1 MRLRLKLVS
10 IHFIVLLMLSVSF
23 VVYVPKEAYGSTT
36 TLEGLGDISRYNA
49 VVFGNHKAIGGDIEG
64 AIAVQGDMDASG
76 YTIVGAAAGT
86 SNIVGEKWVDE
97 GYPSLLLSG
106 KLKKSREESF
116 IIQNGIVVM
125 TKESD
130 PDRIIQ
136 SSYDRIVYKEKLEID
151 AKFNEFR
158 NIVNQVSKNAGQYKT
173 NTPIPNMSHGI
184 GKDINNP
191 NIYVS
196 SELTGKISVDIRDVF
211 LPNAKDKDFI
221 VMYSDAIEVT
231 FKNGSILYDTN
242 NIGKATDIVPTSQP
256 YSPNSPFTEL
266 YGKMIWVFPNAK
278 KITTEGYGVVGS
290 VFAPNAVLETKGG
303 SINGQAFV
311 GAVQQTGGFE
321 FHNFK
326 FNWKHWNKPSTGKVK
341 IKKVDSNN
349 DNKKLVGAKFKIE
362 DLNGKIVGE
371 LVTNEEGE
379 AISKDL
385 PIGNY
390 TLVEKEAPK
399 GYELSKDKIAV
410 KVEKDA
416 EVEIKIGNKKLPDPM
431 GKMKLVKVD
440 ISDKNKKLAG
450 AKFHIED
457 AKGKVVGELITD
469 EKGEAISKDLPI
481 GNYTLVEKE
490 APKGYELS
498 KDKIAVKVE
507 KDAEV
512 EIKIGNKKL
521 PDPMGKMKLV
531 KVDIS
536 DKNKKLAG
544 AKFKIEDLN
553 GKIVGELVT
562 NEEGEAISKD
572 LPIGNY
578 TLVEK
583 EAPKGYELS
592 KDKIAV
598 KVEKDAE
605 VEIKIGNKKLPD
617 PMGKMK
623 LVKVDI
629 SDKNKKL
636 AGAKFHIEDAKGK
649 VVGELITDE
658 KGEMI
663 SKDLPIGNYTLV
675 EIEAP
680 KGYELLKDKIAVKIE
695 KDTVVEI
702 KIENKKLPD
711 PTGQFE
717 IEKVDDK
724 DSELKL
730 KGAVFQ
736 VLDKEGKELSRLITD
751 EKGKV
756 ISNQL
761 AIGKYTIKEIKAP
774 NGYMLLRDP
783 IEIEITEAV
792 KKQKITVKNAKNNWV
807 IPNTGGSGTTI
818 FYVMGIMLMF
828 GVLYFC
834 KKNRIL

>member
-1 MRLRLKLVS
+1 
-10 IHFIVLLMLSVSF
+10 MLSVSF
-23 VVYVPKEAYGSTT
+23 VIYVPKEVYGSTT
-36 TLEGLGDISRYNA
+36 NLEGLGDISRYNA

-106 KLKKSREESF
+106 KFKKSREESF

-196 SELTGKISVDIRDVF
+196 SELTGEINLDIRDVF

-221 VMYSDAIEVT
+221 VMYSDVTEVT

-242 NIGKATDIVPTSQP
+242 NIGRATDIVPTSQP

-266 YGKMIWVFPNAK
+266 YGKVIWVFPNAK

-326 FNWKHWNKPSTGKVK
+326 FNWQHWNKPSTGKVK

-349 DNKKLVGAKFKIE
+349 DNKKLVGAKFHIE
-362 DLNGKIVGE
+362 DSKGKVVGE
-371 LVTNEEGE
+371 LITDEKGE
-379 AISKDL
+379 MISKDL

-390 TLVEKEAPK
+390 TLVEVEAPK
-399 GYELSKDKIAV
+399 GYELLKEKITV
-410 KVEKDA
+410 KIEKDA
-416 EVEIKIGNKKLPDPM
+416 VVEIKIGNKKLPDPM

-457 AKGKVVGELITD
+457 
-469 EKGEAISKDLPI
+469 
-481 GNYTLVEKE
+481 
-490 APKGYELS
+490 PK
-498 KDKIAVKVE
+498 
-507 KDAEV
+507 
-512 EIKIGNKKL
+512 
-521 PDPMGKMKLV
+521 
-531 KVDIS
+531 
-536 DKNKKLAG
+536 
-544 AKFKIEDLN
+544 

-562 NEEGEAISKD
+562 NEEGEVISKD

-578 TLVEK
+578 IV
-583 EAPKGYELS
+583 
-592 KDKIAV
+592 
-598 KVEKDAE
+598 
-605 VEIKIGNKKLPD
+605 
-617 PMGKMK
+617 
-623 LVKVDI
+623 
-629 SDKNKKL
+629 
-636 AGAKFHIEDAKGK
+636 
-649 VVGELITDE
+649 
-658 KGEMI
+658 
-663 SKDLPIGNYTLV
+663 V

-702 KIENKKLPD
+702 KIGNKKLPD

-736 VLDKEGKELSRLITD
+736 VLDKEGKEVSRLITD

-761 AIGKYTIKEIKAP
+761 AIGKYTIKEMKAP
-774 NGYMLLRDP
+774 NGYTLLRDP

-792 KKQKITVKNAKNNWV
+792 KTQKITVKNTKNNWV

-818 FYVMGIMLMF
+818 FYVIGIMLMF
-828 GVLYFC
+828 AVLYFC

>member
-23 VVYVPKEAYGSTT
+23 VIYVPKEVYGSTT
-36 TLEGLGDISRYNA
+36 NLEGLGDISRYNA

-106 KLKKSREESF
+106 KFKKSREESF

-196 SELTGKISVDIRDVF
+196 SELTGKINLDIRDVF
-211 LPNAKDKDFI
+211 LPNAKDIDFI
-221 VMYSDAIEVT
+221 VMYSDATEVT

-242 NIGKATDIVPTSQP
+242 NIGRATDIVPTSQP

-266 YGKMIWVFPNAK
+266 YGKVIWVFPNAK

-326 FNWKHWNKPSTGKVK
+326 FNWQHWNKPSTGKIK

-349 DNKKLVGAKFKIE
+349 VNKKLIGAKFHIE
-362 DLNGKIVGE
+362 DSNKKVVGE

-385 PIGNY
+385 PKGNY
-390 TLVEKEAPK
+390 TLVEVEAPK
-399 GYELSKDKIAV
+399 GYELLKEKITV
-410 KVEKDA
+410 KIQKDA
-416 EVEIKIGNKKLPDPM
+416 VVEIKIGNKKLPDPM

-457 AKGKVVGELITD
+457 
-469 EKGEAISKDLPI
+469 S
-481 GNYTLVEKE
+481 
-490 APKGYELS
+490 
-498 KDKIAVKVE
+498 
-507 KDAEV
+507 
-512 EIKIGNKKL
+512 NKK
-521 PDPMGKMKLV
+521 V
-531 KVDIS
+531 
-536 DKNKKLAG
+536 
-544 AKFKIEDLN
+544 
-553 GKIVGELVT
+553 VGELVT

-578 TLVEK
+578 TIVEV
-583 EAPKGYELS
+583 EAPKGYELL
-592 KDKIAV
+592 KEKITV
-598 KVEKDAE
+598 KVEKDAV

-636 AGAKFHIEDAKGK
+636 AGAKFHIEDSKGK
-649 VVGELITDE
+649 IVGELVTNE
-658 KGEMI
+658 EGEVI

-675 EIEAP
+675 EVEAP
-680 KGYELLKDKIAVKIE
+680 KGYELLKEKITVKVE
-695 KDTVVEI
+695 KDAVIEI
-702 KIENKKLPD
+702 KIGNKKLPD

-724 DSELKL
+724 DINLKL
-730 KGAVFQ
+730 QGAIFQ
-736 VLDKEGKELSRLITD
+736 VLDKEGKEVARLTTD

-756 ISNQL
+756 ISSQL
-761 AIGKYTIKEIKAP
+761 VLGKYTIKEIKAP

-792 KKQKITVKNAKNNWV
+792 KTQKITVKNAKNNWV

-818 FYVMGIMLMF
+818 FYVIGIMLMF

-834 KKNRIL
+834 KKNRIS

>member
-36 TLEGLGDISRYNA
+36 NLESLGDISRYNA

-106 KLKKSREESF
+106 KFKKSREESF

-196 SELTGKISVDIRDVF
+196 SELTGEINLDIRDVF

-231 FKNGSILYDTN
+231 FKNGAILYDKN
-242 NIGKATDIVPTSQP
+242 NIGRATDIIPTSQP

-266 YGKMIWVFPNAK
+266 YSKMIWVFPNAK

-349 DNKKLVGAKFKIE
+349 DNKKLEGAKFKIE
-362 DLNGKIVGE
+362 DSKGKIVGE
-371 LVTNEEGE
+371 LVTNKEGE

-385 PIGNY
+385 PKGNY
-390 TLVEKEAPK
+390 TLVEIEAPK
-399 GYELSKDKIAV
+399 DYELLKDNITVKI
-410 KVEKDA
+410 EKDA
-416 EVEIKIGNKKLPDPM
+416 VVEIKIGNKKLPDPM

-457 AKGKVVGELITD
+457 
-469 EKGEAISKDLPI
+469 SK
-481 GNYTLVEKE
+481 
-490 APKGYELS
+490 
-498 KDKIAVKVE
+498 
-507 KDAEV
+507 
-512 EIKIGNKKL
+512 
-521 PDPMGKMKLV
+521 
-531 KVDIS
+531 
-536 DKNKKLAG
+536 
-544 AKFKIEDLN
+544 

-562 NEEGEAISKD
+562 NKEGEAISKD
-572 LPIGNY
+572 LPKGNY
-578 TLVEK
+578 TLVEI
-583 EAPKGYELS
+583 EAPKDYELL
-592 KDKIAV
+592 KDNITVKI
-598 KVEKDAE
+598 EKDAV

-636 AGAKFHIEDAKGK
+636 AGAKFHIEDSKGK
-649 VVGELITDE
+649 IVGELVTNE
-658 KGEMI
+658 EGEVI
-663 SKDLPIGNYTLV
+663 SKNLPIGNYTVV

-680 KGYELLKDKIAVKIE
+680 KGYELLKDKIAVKVE

-702 KIENKKLPD
+702 KIGNKKLPD

-717 IEKVDDK
+717 IEKVDDM

-736 VLDKEGKELSRLITD
+736 VLDKEGKEVSRLITD

-774 NGYMLLRDP
+774 NGYMLLRDS

-792 KKQKITVKNAKNNWV
+792 KTQKITVKNAKNNWV
-807 IPNTGGSGTTI
+807 IPNTGGRGTTI
-818 FYVMGIMLMF
+818 FYVIGIMLMF

>member
-450 AKFHIED
+450 AKF
-457 AKGKVVGELITD
+457 
-469 EKGEAISKDLPI
+469 
-481 GNYTLVEKE
+481 
-490 APKGYELS
+490 
-498 KDKIAVKVE
+498 
-507 KDAEV
+507 
-512 EIKIGNKKL
+512 
-521 PDPMGKMKLV
+521 
-531 KVDIS
+531 
-536 DKNKKLAG
+536 
-544 AKFKIEDLN
+544 KIEDLN

-562 NEEGEAISKD
+562 NEEGEVISKD

-578 TLVEK
+578 ILVEV
-583 EAPKGYELS
+583 EAPKGYELV
-592 KDKIAV
+592 KDKITV
-598 KVEKDAE
+598 KIEKDAV

-792 KKQKITVKNAKNNWV
+792 KTQKITVKNAKNNWV

-818 FYVMGIMLMF
+818 FYVIGIMLMF

>member
-23 VVYVPKEAYGSTT
+23 VVYVPQEAYGSTT
-36 TLEGLGDISRYNA
+36 NLEGLGDISRYNA

-106 KLKKSREESF
+106 KFKKSREESF

-196 SELTGKISVDIRDVF
+196 SELTGKINLDIRDVF

-231 FKNGSILYDTN
+231 FKNGAILYDKN
-242 NIGKATDIVPTSQP
+242 NIGRATDIIPTSQP

-266 YGKMIWVFPNAK
+266 YSKMIWVFPNAK

-349 DNKKLVGAKFKIE
+349 DNKKLEGAKFKIE
-362 DLNGKIVGE
+362 DSKGKIVGE

-399 GYELSKDKIAV
+399 GYELLKDNITVKI
-410 KVEKDA
+410 EKDA
-416 EVEIKIGNKKLPDPM
+416 VVEIKIGNKKLPDPM

-440 ISDKNKKLAG
+440 ISDKNKKLAR

-457 AKGKVVGELITD
+457 
-469 EKGEAISKDLPI
+469 S
-481 GNYTLVEKE
+481 
-490 APKGYELS
+490 
-498 KDKIAVKVE
+498 
-507 KDAEV
+507 
-512 EIKIGNKKL
+512 NKK
-521 PDPMGKMKLV
+521 V
-531 KVDIS
+531 
-536 DKNKKLAG
+536 
-544 AKFKIEDLN
+544 
-553 GKIVGELVT
+553 VGELVT
-562 NEEGEAISKD
+562 NEEGEVISKN

-578 TLVEK
+578 TV
-583 EAPKGYELS
+583 
-592 KDKIAV
+592 
-598 KVEKDAE
+598 
-605 VEIKIGNKKLPD
+605 
-617 PMGKMK
+617 
-623 LVKVDI
+623 
-629 SDKNKKL
+629 
-636 AGAKFHIEDAKGK
+636 
-649 VVGELITDE
+649 
-658 KGEMI
+658 
-663 SKDLPIGNYTLV
+663 V

-702 KIENKKLPD
+702 KIGNKKLPD
-711 PTGQFE
+711 PTRQFE
-717 IEKVDDK
+717 IEKVDDM

-736 VLDKEGKELSRLITD
+736 VLDKEGKEVSRLITD

-774 NGYMLLRDP
+774 NGYMLLRDS

-792 KKQKITVKNAKNNWV
+792 KTQKITVKNAKNNWV
-807 IPNTGGSGTTI
+807 IPNTGGRGTTI
-818 FYVMGIMLMF
+818 FYVIGIMLMF

>member
-1 MRLRLKLVS
+1 MRLRLKLVI

-36 TLEGLGDISRYNA
+36 NLEGLGDISRYNA
-49 VVFGNHKAIGGDIEG
+49 VVFGNHKAVGGDIEG

-106 KLKKSREESF
+106 KFKKSREESF

-196 SELTGKISVDIRDVF
+196 SELTGKINLDIRDVF
-211 LPNAKDKDFI
+211 LPSAKDKDFI

-231 FKNGSILYDTN
+231 FKNGAILYDKN
-242 NIGKATDIVPTSQP
+242 NIGRATDIIPTSQP

-266 YGKMIWVFPNAK
+266 YSKMIWVFPNAK

-321 FHNFK
+321 FHNSK

-379 AISKDL
+379 VISKDL

-390 TLVEKEAPK
+390 TLVEVEAPK
-399 GYELSKDKIAV
+399 GYELLKDKITV
-410 KVEKDA
+410 K
-416 EVEIKIGNKKLPDPM
+416 I
-431 GKMKLVKVD
+431 
-440 ISDKNKKLAG
+440 
-450 AKFHIED
+450 
-457 AKGKVVGELITD
+457 
-469 EKGEAISKDLPI
+469 
-481 GNYTLVEKE
+481 
-490 APKGYELS
+490 
-498 KDKIAVKVE
+498 
-507 KDAEV
+507 
-512 EIKIGNKKL
+512 
-521 PDPMGKMKLV
+521 
-531 KVDIS
+531 
-536 DKNKKLAG
+536 
-544 AKFKIEDLN
+544 
-553 GKIVGELVT
+553 
-562 NEEGEAISKD
+562 
-572 LPIGNY
+572 
-578 TLVEK
+578 
-583 EAPKGYELS
+583 
-592 KDKIAV
+592 
-598 KVEKDAE
+598 EKDAE

-736 VLDKEGKELSRLITD
+736 VLDKEGKEVSRLITD

-792 KKQKITVKNAKNNWV
+792 KTQKITVKNAKNNWG

-818 FYVMGIMLMF
+818 FYVIGIMLMF

>member
-1 MRLRLKLVS
+1 MRLRFKLVS

-416 EVEIKIGNKKLPDPM
+416 EVEIKI
-431 GKMKLVKVD
+431 
-440 ISDKNKKLAG
+440 
-450 AKFHIED
+450 E
-457 AKGKVVGELITD
+457 
-469 EKGEAISKDLPI
+469 
-481 GNYTLVEKE
+481 
-490 APKGYELS
+490 
-498 KDKIAVKVE
+498 
-507 KDAEV
+507 
-512 EIKIGNKKL
+512 NKKL

-562 NEEGEAISKD
+562 NEEGEVISKD

-578 TLVEK
+578 TLVEV
-583 EAPKGYELS
+583 EAPKGYELL
-592 KDKIAV
+592 KDKITV
-598 KVEKDAE
+598 KIEKDAE

-756 ISNQL
+756 ISTQL

-792 KKQKITVKNAKNNWV
+792 KTQKITVKNAKNNWV

-818 FYVMGIMLMF
+818 FYVIGIMLMF

>member
-1 MRLRLKLVS
+1 
-10 IHFIVLLMLSVSF
+10 MLSVSF

-221 VMYSDAIEVT
+221 VMYSNATEVT

-242 NIGKATDIVPTSQP
+242 NIGRATDIVPTSQP

-379 AISKDL
+379 VISKDL

-390 TLVEKEAPK
+390 ILVEVEAPK
-399 GYELSKDKIAV
+399 GYELVKDKITV
-410 KVEKDA
+410 KIEKDA
-416 EVEIKIGNKKLPDPM
+416 V
-431 GKMKLVKVD
+431 
-440 ISDKNKKLAG
+440 
-450 AKFHIED
+450 
-457 AKGKVVGELITD
+457 
-469 EKGEAISKDLPI
+469 
-481 GNYTLVEKE
+481 
-490 APKGYELS
+490 
-498 KDKIAVKVE
+498 
-507 KDAEV
+507 
-512 EIKIGNKKL
+512 
-521 PDPMGKMKLV
+521 
-531 KVDIS
+531 
-536 DKNKKLAG
+536 
-544 AKFKIEDLN
+544 
-553 GKIVGELVT
+553 
-562 NEEGEAISKD
+562 
-572 LPIGNY
+572 
-578 TLVEK
+578 
-583 EAPKGYELS
+583 
-592 KDKIAV
+592 
-598 KVEKDAE
+598 

-680 KGYELLKDKIAVKIE
+680 KGYELVKDKITVKIE

-792 KKQKITVKNAKNNWV
+792 KTQKITVKNAKNNWV

-818 FYVMGIMLMF
+818 FYVIGIMLMF

>member
-1 MRLRLKLVS
+1 
-10 IHFIVLLMLSVSF
+10 MLSVSF

-196 SELTGKISVDIRDVF
+196 SELTGKINLDIRDVF

-379 AISKDL
+379 VISKDL

-390 TLVEKEAPK
+390 TLVEVEAPK
-399 GYELSKDKIAV
+399 GYELLKDKITV
-410 KVEKDA
+410 K
-416 EVEIKIGNKKLPDPM
+416 I
-431 GKMKLVKVD
+431 
-440 ISDKNKKLAG
+440 
-450 AKFHIED
+450 
-457 AKGKVVGELITD
+457 
-469 EKGEAISKDLPI
+469 
-481 GNYTLVEKE
+481 
-490 APKGYELS
+490 
-498 KDKIAVKVE
+498 
-507 KDAEV
+507 
-512 EIKIGNKKL
+512 
-521 PDPMGKMKLV
+521 
-531 KVDIS
+531 
-536 DKNKKLAG
+536 
-544 AKFKIEDLN
+544 
-553 GKIVGELVT
+553 
-562 NEEGEAISKD
+562 
-572 LPIGNY
+572 
-578 TLVEK
+578 
-583 EAPKGYELS
+583 
-592 KDKIAV
+592 
-598 KVEKDAE
+598 EKDAE

-680 KGYELLKDKIAVKIE
+680 KGYKLLKDKIAVKIE

-792 KKQKITVKNAKNNWV
+792 KTQKITVKNAKNNWV

-818 FYVMGIMLMF
+818 FYVIGIMLMF

>member
-1 MRLRLKLVS
+1 MGTKELRLRLKLVS

-23 VVYVPKEAYGSTT
+23 VIYVPKEVYGSTT
-36 TLEGLGDISRYNA
+36 NLEGLGDISRYNA

-106 KLKKSREESF
+106 KFKKSREESF

-158 NIVNQVSKNAGQYKT
+158 NIVNQVSKNTGQYKT

-196 SELTGKISVDIRDVF
+196 SELTGKINLDIRDVF

-221 VMYSDAIEVT
+221 VMHSDATEVT

-242 NIGKATDIVPTSQP
+242 NIGRATDIIPTSQP

-266 YGKMIWVFPNAK
+266 YGKVIWVFPNAK

-326 FNWKHWNKPSTGKVK
+326 FNWQHWNKPSTGKVK

-349 DNKKLVGAKFKIE
+349 DNKKLEGAKFHIE
-362 DLNGKIVGE
+362 DSKGKIVGE
-371 LVTNEEGE
+371 LVTNKEGE

-385 PIGNY
+385 PKGNY
-390 TLVEKEAPK
+390 TLVE
-399 GYELSKDKIAV
+399 V
-410 KVEKDA
+410 
-416 EVEIKIGNKKLPDPM
+416 
-431 GKMKLVKVD
+431 
-440 ISDKNKKLAG
+440 
-450 AKFHIED
+450 
-457 AKGKVVGELITD
+457 
-469 EKGEAISKDLPI
+469 
-481 GNYTLVEKE
+481 
-490 APKGYELS
+490 
-498 KDKIAVKVE
+498 
-507 KDAEV
+507 
-512 EIKIGNKKL
+512 
-521 PDPMGKMKLV
+521 
-531 KVDIS
+531 
-536 DKNKKLAG
+536 
-544 AKFKIEDLN
+544 
-553 GKIVGELVT
+553 
-562 NEEGEAISKD
+562 
-572 LPIGNY
+572 
-578 TLVEK
+578 
-583 EAPKGYELS
+583 
-592 KDKIAV
+592 
-598 KVEKDAE
+598 
-605 VEIKIGNKKLPD
+605 
-617 PMGKMK
+617 
-623 LVKVDI
+623 
-629 SDKNKKL
+629 
-636 AGAKFHIEDAKGK
+636 
-649 VVGELITDE
+649 
-658 KGEMI
+658 
-663 SKDLPIGNYTLV
+663 
-675 EIEAP
+675 EAP
-680 KGYELLKDKIAVKIE
+680 KGYELLKEKITVKVE
-695 KDTVVEI
+695 KDAVVEI
-702 KIENKKLPD
+702 KIGNKKLPD

-724 DSELKL
+724 DINLKL
-730 KGAVFQ
+730 QGAIFQ
-736 VLDKEGKELSRLITD
+736 VLDKEGKEVARLTTD

-756 ISNQL
+756 ISSQL
-761 AIGKYTIKEIKAP
+761 VLGKYTIKEIKAP

-792 KKQKITVKNAKNNWV
+792 KTQKITVKNAKNNWV

-818 FYVMGIMLMF
+818 FYVIGIMLMF
-828 GVLYFC
+828 AVLYFC

>member
-1 MRLRLKLVS
+1 
-10 IHFIVLLMLSVSF
+10 MLSVSF
-23 VVYVPKEAYGSTT
+23 VIYVPKEVYGSTT
-36 TLEGLGDISRYNA
+36 NLEGLGDISRYNA

-106 KLKKSREESF
+106 KFKKSREESF

-196 SELTGKISVDIRDVF
+196 SELTGKINLDIRDVF
-211 LPNAKDKDFI
+211 LPSAKDKDFI
-221 VMYSDAIEVT
+221 VMYSDATEVT
-231 FKNGSILYDTN
+231 FKNGAILYDKN
-242 NIGKATDIVPTSQP
+242 NIGRATDIIPTSQP

-266 YGKMIWVFPNAK
+266 YGKVIWVFPNAK

-326 FNWKHWNKPSTGKVK
+326 FNWQHWNKPSTGKVK

-349 DNKKLVGAKFKIE
+349 DNKKLVGAKFHIE
-362 DLNGKIVGE
+362 DSKGKIVGE

-379 AISKDL
+379 VVSKDL

-390 TLVEKEAPK
+390 TLVEVEAPK
-399 GYELSKDKIAV
+399 GYELLKEKITV

-416 EVEIKIGNKKLPDPM
+416 VVEIKIGNKKLPDPM

-457 AKGKVVGELITD
+457 
-469 EKGEAISKDLPI
+469 SK
-481 GNYTLVEKE
+481 
-490 APKGYELS
+490 
-498 KDKIAVKVE
+498 
-507 KDAEV
+507 
-512 EIKIGNKKL
+512 
-521 PDPMGKMKLV
+521 
-531 KVDIS
+531 
-536 DKNKKLAG
+536 
-544 AKFKIEDLN
+544 

-562 NEEGEAISKD
+562 NEEGEVVSKD

-578 TLVEK
+578 TLVE
-583 EAPKGYELS
+583 
-592 KDKIAV
+592 V
-598 KVEKDAE
+598 
-605 VEIKIGNKKLPD
+605 
-617 PMGKMK
+617 
-623 LVKVDI
+623 
-629 SDKNKKL
+629 
-636 AGAKFHIEDAKGK
+636 
-649 VVGELITDE
+649 
-658 KGEMI
+658 
-663 SKDLPIGNYTLV
+663 
-675 EIEAP
+675 EAP
-680 KGYELLKDKIAVKIE
+680 KGYELLKEKITVKVE
-695 KDTVVEI
+695 KDAVVEI
-702 KIENKKLPD
+702 KIGNKKLPD

-724 DSELKL
+724 DINLKL
-730 KGAVFQ
+730 QGAIFQ
-736 VLDKEGKELSRLITD
+736 VLDKEGKEVARLTTD

-756 ISNQL
+756 ISSQL
-761 AIGKYTIKEIKAP
+761 VLGKYTIKEIKAP

-792 KKQKITVKNAKNNWV
+792 KTKKITVKNAKNNWV

-818 FYVMGIMLMF
+818 FYVIGIMLMF

>member
-36 TLEGLGDISRYNA
+36 NLESLGDISRYNA

-106 KLKKSREESF
+106 KFKKSREESF

-221 VMYSDAIEVT
+221 VMYSDATEVT

-242 NIGKATDIVPTSQP
+242 NIGRATDIVPTSQP
-256 YSPNSPFTEL
+256 YSPNSSFTEL
-266 YGKMIWVFPNAK
+266 YGKVIWVFPNAK

-326 FNWKHWNKPSTGKVK
+326 FNWQHWNKPSTGKVK

-349 DNKKLVGAKFKIE
+349 DNKKLVGAKFHIE
-362 DLNGKIVGE
+362 DSKGKIVGE
-371 LVTNEEGE
+371 LVTNKEGE

-385 PIGNY
+385 PKGNY
-390 TLVEKEAPK
+390 TLVEIEAPK
-399 GYELSKDKIAV
+399 DYELLKDKIAV

-416 EVEIKIGNKKLPDPM
+416 VVEIKIGNKKLPDPM

-457 AKGKVVGELITD
+457 SKGKVVGELVTN
-469 EKGEAISKDLPI
+469 EEGEVISKDLPI
-481 GNYTLVEKE
+481 GNYTLVE
-490 APKGYELS
+490 
-498 KDKIAVKVE
+498 V
-507 KDAEV
+507 
-512 EIKIGNKKL
+512 
-521 PDPMGKMKLV
+521 
-531 KVDIS
+531 
-536 DKNKKLAG
+536 
-544 AKFKIEDLN
+544 
-553 GKIVGELVT
+553 
-562 NEEGEAISKD
+562 
-572 LPIGNY
+572 
-578 TLVEK
+578 
-583 EAPKGYELS
+583 
-592 KDKIAV
+592 
-598 KVEKDAE
+598 
-605 VEIKIGNKKLPD
+605 
-617 PMGKMK
+617 
-623 LVKVDI
+623 
-629 SDKNKKL
+629 
-636 AGAKFHIEDAKGK
+636 
-649 VVGELITDE
+649 
-658 KGEMI
+658 
-663 SKDLPIGNYTLV
+663 
-675 EIEAP
+675 EAP
-680 KGYELLKDKIAVKIE
+680 KGYELLKEKITVKIE
-695 KDTVVEI
+695 KDAVVEI
-702 KIENKKLPD
+702 KIGNKKLPD

-717 IEKVDDK
+717 IEKVDDM

-736 VLDKEGKELSRLITD
+736 VLDKEGKEVSRLITD

-792 KKQKITVKNAKNNWV
+792 KTQKITVKNAKNNWV

-818 FYVMGIMLMF
+818 FYVIGIMLMF
-828 GVLYFC
+828 AVLYFY

>member
-196 SELTGKISVDIRDVF
+196 SELTGKINLDIRDVF

-231 FKNGSILYDTN
+231 FKNGAILYDTN
-242 NIGKATDIVPTSQP
+242 NVGKATDIVPTSQP

-326 FNWKHWNKPSTGKVK
+326 FNWQHWNKPSTGKVK

-349 DNKKLVGAKFKIE
+349 DNKKLVGAKFHIE
-362 DLNGKIVGE
+362 DSKGKIVGE

-379 AISKDL
+379 VISKDL

-390 TLVEKEAPK
+390 TLVEVEAPK
-399 GYELSKDKIAV
+399 GYELLKDKITV
-410 KVEKDA
+410 KIEKDA
-416 EVEIKIGNKKLPDPM
+416 V
-431 GKMKLVKVD
+431 
-440 ISDKNKKLAG
+440 
-450 AKFHIED
+450 
-457 AKGKVVGELITD
+457 
-469 EKGEAISKDLPI
+469 
-481 GNYTLVEKE
+481 
-490 APKGYELS
+490 
-498 KDKIAVKVE
+498 
-507 KDAEV
+507 V

-562 NEEGEAISKD
+562 NEEGEVISKD

-578 TLVEK
+578 TLVEV
-583 EAPKGYELS
+583 EAPKGYELL
-592 KDKIAV
+592 KDKITV
-598 KVEKDAE
+598 KIEKDA
-605 VEIKIGNKKLPD
+605 VAEIKIGNKKLPD

-623 LVKVDI
+623 LVKVDMG
-629 SDKNKKL
+629 DKNKKL
-636 AGAKFHIEDAKGK
+636 AGAKFHIEDSNKK
-649 VVGELITDE
+649 VVGELVTDE
-658 KGEMI
+658 KGEVI

-702 KIENKKLPD
+702 KIGNKKLPD

-736 VLDKEGKELSRLITD
+736 VLDKEGKEVSRLITN

-792 KKQKITVKNAKNNWV
+792 KTQKITVKNAKNNWV

-818 FYVMGIMLMF
+818 FYVIGIMLMF
-828 GVLYFC
+828 AVLYFC

>member
-23 VVYVPKEAYGSTT
+23 VVYVPQEAYGSTT
-36 TLEGLGDISRYNA
+36 NLEGLGDISRYNA

-106 KLKKSREESF
+106 KFKKSREESF

-136 SSYDRIVYKEKLEID
+136 SSYDHIVYKEKLEID

-173 NTPIPNMSHGI
+173 NTPIPNMSYGI
-184 GKDINNP
+184 GKDINNS

-196 SELTGKISVDIRDVF
+196 SELTGKNNLDIRDVF
-211 LPNAKDKDFI
+211 LPSAKDKDFI
-221 VMYSDAIEVT
+221 VMYSDATEVT

-242 NIGKATDIVPTSQP
+242 NIGRATDIVPTSQP

-266 YGKMIWVFPNAK
+266 YGKVIWVFPNAK

-326 FNWKHWNKPSTGKVK
+326 FNWQHWNKPSTGKVK

-349 DNKKLVGAKFKIE
+349 DNKKLVGAKFHIE
-362 DLNGKIVGE
+362 DSNKKVVGE

-390 TLVEKEAPK
+390 ILVEIEAPK
-399 GYELSKDKIAV
+399 DYELLKEKITV
-410 KVEKDA
+410 KIEKDA
-416 EVEIKIGNKKLPDPM
+416 VVEIKIGNKKLPDPM

-457 AKGKVVGELITD
+457 SKGKIVGELVTN
-469 EKGEAISKDLPI
+469 EEGEVISKDLPI
-481 GNYTLVEKE
+481 GNYTLVEVE
-490 APKGYELS
+490 APKGYELL
-498 KDKIAVKVE
+498 KEKITVKVE
-507 KDAEV
+507 KDAV
-512 EIKIGNKKL
+512 
-521 PDPMGKMKLV
+521 
-531 KVDIS
+531 
-536 DKNKKLAG
+536 
-544 AKFKIEDLN
+544 
-553 GKIVGELVT
+553 
-562 NEEGEAISKD
+562 
-572 LPIGNY
+572 
-578 TLVEK
+578 
-583 EAPKGYELS
+583 
-592 KDKIAV
+592 
-598 KVEKDAE
+598 

-636 AGAKFHIEDAKGK
+636 AGAKFHIEDSKGK
-649 VVGELITDE
+649 IVGELVTNE
-658 KGEMI
+658 EGEVV

-675 EIEAP
+675 EVEAP
-680 KGYELLKDKIAVKIE
+680 KGYELLKEKITVKVE
-695 KDTVVEI
+695 KDAVVEI
-702 KIENKKLPD
+702 KIGNKKLPD

-724 DSELKL
+724 DINLKL
-730 KGAVFQ
+730 QGAIFQ
-736 VLDKEGKELSRLITD
+736 VLDKEGKEVARLTTD

-756 ISNQL
+756 ISSQL
-761 AIGKYTIKEIKAP
+761 VLGKYTIKEIKAP

-792 KKQKITVKNAKNNWV
+792 KTQKITVKNAKNNWV

-818 FYVMGIMLMF
+818 FYVIGIMLMF

>member
-1 MRLRLKLVS
+1 
-10 IHFIVLLMLSVSF
+10 MLSVSF
-23 VVYVPKEAYGSTT
+23 VIYVPKEVYGSTT
-36 TLEGLGDISRYNA
+36 NLEGLGDISRYNA

-64 AIAVQGDMDASG
+64 ATAVQGDMDASG

-106 KLKKSREESF
+106 KFKKSREESF

-196 SELTGKISVDIRDVF
+196 SELTGKINLDIRDVF

-221 VMYSDAIEVT
+221 VMYSDATEVT

-242 NIGKATDIVPTSQP
+242 NIGRATDIVPTSQP
-256 YSPNSPFTEL
+256 YSPNSPFTQL
-266 YGKMIWVFPNAK
+266 YGKVIWVFPNAK
-278 KITTEGYGVVGS
+278 KIITEGYGVVGS

-326 FNWKHWNKPSTGKVK
+326 FNWQHWNKPSTGKVK

-349 DNKKLVGAKFKIE
+349 DNKKLVGAKFHIE
-362 DLNGKIVGE
+362 DPKGKIVGE
-371 LVTNEEGE
+371 LLTNEEGE
-379 AISKDL
+379 VISKDL

-390 TLVEKEAPK
+390 TLVE
-399 GYELSKDKIAV
+399 V
-410 KVEKDA
+410 
-416 EVEIKIGNKKLPDPM
+416 
-431 GKMKLVKVD
+431 
-440 ISDKNKKLAG
+440 
-450 AKFHIED
+450 
-457 AKGKVVGELITD
+457 
-469 EKGEAISKDLPI
+469 
-481 GNYTLVEKE
+481 
-490 APKGYELS
+490 
-498 KDKIAVKVE
+498 
-507 KDAEV
+507 
-512 EIKIGNKKL
+512 
-521 PDPMGKMKLV
+521 
-531 KVDIS
+531 
-536 DKNKKLAG
+536 
-544 AKFKIEDLN
+544 
-553 GKIVGELVT
+553 
-562 NEEGEAISKD
+562 
-572 LPIGNY
+572 
-578 TLVEK
+578 
-583 EAPKGYELS
+583 
-592 KDKIAV
+592 
-598 KVEKDAE
+598 
-605 VEIKIGNKKLPD
+605 
-617 PMGKMK
+617 
-623 LVKVDI
+623 
-629 SDKNKKL
+629 
-636 AGAKFHIEDAKGK
+636 
-649 VVGELITDE
+649 
-658 KGEMI
+658 
-663 SKDLPIGNYTLV
+663 
-675 EIEAP
+675 EAP
-680 KGYELLKDKIAVKIE
+680 KGYELLKEKITVKIE

-736 VLDKEGKELSRLITD
+736 VLDKEGKEVSRLITD

-792 KKQKITVKNAKNNWV
+792 KTQKITVKNAKNNWV

-818 FYVMGIMLMF
+818 FYVIGIMLMF
-828 GVLYFC
+828 AVLYFC

>member
-23 VVYVPKEAYGSTT
+23 VIYVPKEVYGSTT
-36 TLEGLGDISRYNA
+36 NLEGLGDISRYNA

-64 AIAVQGDMDASG
+64 ATAVQGDMDASG

-106 KLKKSREESF
+106 KFKKSREESF

-196 SELTGKISVDIRDVF
+196 SELTGKINLDIRDVF

-221 VMYSDAIEVT
+221 VMYSDATEVT

-242 NIGKATDIVPTSQP
+242 NIGRATDIVPTSQP
-256 YSPNSPFTEL
+256 YSPNSPFTQL
-266 YGKMIWVFPNAK
+266 YGKVIWVFPNAK
-278 KITTEGYGVVGS
+278 KIITEGYGVVGS

-326 FNWKHWNKPSTGKVK
+326 FNWQHWNKPSTGKVK

-349 DNKKLVGAKFKIE
+349 DNKKLVGAKFHIE
-362 DLNGKIVGE
+362 DSKGKIVGE

-385 PIGNY
+385 PKGNY
-390 TLVEKEAPK
+390 TLVEVEAPK
-399 GYELSKDKIAV
+399 DYELLKDKIAV
-410 KVEKDA
+410 KIEKDA
-416 EVEIKIGNKKLPDPM
+416 VVEIKIGNKKLPDPM

-457 AKGKVVGELITD
+457 L
-469 EKGEAISKDLPI
+469 
-481 GNYTLVEKE
+481 KE
-490 APKGYELS
+490 
-498 KDKIAVKVE
+498 
-507 KDAEV
+507 
-512 EIKIGNKKL
+512 
-521 PDPMGKMKLV
+521 
-531 KVDIS
+531 
-536 DKNKKLAG
+536 
-544 AKFKIEDLN
+544 
-553 GKIVGELVT
+553 
-562 NEEGEAISKD
+562 
-572 LPIGNY
+572 
-578 TLVEK
+578 
-583 EAPKGYELS
+583 
-592 KDKIAV
+592 
-598 KVEKDAE
+598 
-605 VEIKIGNKKLPD
+605 
-617 PMGKMK
+617 
-623 LVKVDI
+623 
-629 SDKNKKL
+629 
-636 AGAKFHIEDAKGK
+636 K

-675 EIEAP
+675 EVEAP
-680 KGYELLKDKIAVKIE
+680 KGYELLKEKI
-695 KDTVVEI
+695 TV

-736 VLDKEGKELSRLITD
+736 VLDKEGKEVSRLITD

-792 KKQKITVKNAKNNWV
+792 KTQKITVKNAKNNWV

-818 FYVMGIMLMF
+818 FYVIGIMLMF
-828 GVLYFC
+828 AVLYFC

>member
-1 MRLRLKLVS
+1 MRLQLKLVS
-10 IHFIVLLMLSVSF
+10 IHFMVLLMLCVSF
-23 VVYVPKEAYGSTT
+23 VVYAPKEAYGSTT
-36 TLEGLGDISRYNA
+36 NLEGLGDISRYNA
-49 VVFGNHKAIGGDIEG
+49 VVFGNHKAVGGDIEG

-86 SNIVGEKWVDE
+86 SNIVGEKWDDE
-97 GYPSLLLSG
+97 RYPSLLLSG
-106 KLKKSREESF
+106 KFKKSREESF

-151 AKFNEFR
+151 AKFNEFQ
-158 NIVNQVSKNAGQYKT
+158 NIVSQVSKNAGQYKT
-173 NTPIPNMSHGI
+173 NTPIPNMSYGI

-191 NIYVS
+191 NIYIS
-196 SELTGKISVDIRDVF
+196 SELIGKIDLDIRDVF
-211 LPNAKDKDFI
+211 LPNAKGKDFI

-242 NIGKATDIVPTSQP
+242 NIGRATDIIPTSQP

-266 YGKMIWVFPNAK
+266 YSKMIWVFPNAK

-326 FNWKHWNKPSTGKVK
+326 FNWKHWNKPSIGKVK

-362 DLNGKIVGE
+362 DSKGKIVGE

-390 TLVEKEAPK
+390 TLVEIEAPK
-399 GYELSKDKIAV
+399 GYELLKDKITVKIEKSAV
-410 KVEKDA
+410 
-416 EVEIKIGNKKLPDPM
+416 VEIKIGNKKLPDPM

-440 ISDKNKKLAG
+440 TGDKNKKLAG
-450 AKFHIED
+450 AKFKIED
-457 AKGKVVGELITD
+457 SKGKVVGDLVTNE
-469 EKGEAISKDLPI
+469 EGEAISKELPI
-481 GNYTLVEKE
+481 GNYILVEVE
-490 APKGYELS
+490 APKGYELL
-498 KDKIAVKVE
+498 KDKIAVKIE
-507 KDAEV
+507 KDVIV

-531 KVDIS
+531 KVD
-536 DKNKKLAG
+536 
-544 AKFKIEDLN
+544 
-553 GKIVGELVT
+553 T
-562 NEEGEAISKD
+562 
-572 LPIGNY
+572 
-578 TLVEK
+578 
-583 EAPKGYELS
+583 
-592 KDKIAV
+592 
-598 KVEKDAE
+598 
-605 VEIKIGNKKLPD
+605 
-617 PMGKMK
+617 
-623 LVKVDI
+623 

-636 AGAKFHIEDAKGK
+636 AGAKFHIEDSNKK
-649 VVGELITDE
+649 VVGELVTNE
-658 KGEMI
+658 EGEAI
-663 SKDLPIGNYTLV
+663 SKELPIGNYTLV
-675 EIEAP
+675 EVEAP

-702 KIENKKLPD
+702 KIGNKKLSD

-724 DSELKL
+724 DINLKL

-736 VLDKEGKELSRLITD
+736 VLDKEGKEVTRLTTN

-756 ISNQL
+756 ISDQL
-761 AIGKYTIKEIKAP
+761 VLGKYTIKEIKAP
-774 NGYMLLRDP
+774 NGYMLLRDS

-792 KKQKITVKNAKNNWV
+792 RTQKLTVKNVKNNWV
-807 IPNTGGSGTTI
+807 IPNTGGSGTTS
-818 FYVMGIMLMF
+818 FYVTGFVLML
-828 GVLYFC
+828 GVLCLC
-834 KKNRIL
+834 KKNRI

>member
-36 TLEGLGDISRYNA
+36 NLEGLGDISRYNA

-64 AIAVQGDMDASG
+64 TIAVQGDMDASG

-86 SNIVGEKWVDE
+86 SNIVGEKWGDE

-106 KLKKSREESF
+106 KFKKSREESF

-130 PDRIIQ
+130 PDCIIQ

-196 SELTGKISVDIRDVF
+196 SELTGKINLDIRDVF

-231 FKNGSILYDTN
+231 FKNGAILYDKN
-242 NIGKATDIVPTSQP
+242 NIGRATDIIPTSQP

-266 YGKMIWVFPNAK
+266 YSKMIWVFPNAK

-379 AISKDL
+379 AILKDL

-399 GYELSKDKIAV
+399 GYELLKDNITVKI
-410 KVEKDA
+410 EKDA
-416 EVEIKIGNKKLPDPM
+416 VVEIKIGNKKLPDPM

-457 AKGKVVGELITD
+457 LNKKVVGELVTN
-469 EKGEAISKDLPI
+469 EEGEVISKDLPI
-481 GNYTLVEKE
+481 GNYTV
-490 APKGYELS
+490 
-498 KDKIAVKVE
+498 
-507 KDAEV
+507 
-512 EIKIGNKKL
+512 
-521 PDPMGKMKLV
+521 
-531 KVDIS
+531 
-536 DKNKKLAG
+536 
-544 AKFKIEDLN
+544 
-553 GKIVGELVT
+553 
-562 NEEGEAISKD
+562 
-572 LPIGNY
+572 
-578 TLVEK
+578 
-583 EAPKGYELS
+583 
-592 KDKIAV
+592 
-598 KVEKDAE
+598 
-605 VEIKIGNKKLPD
+605 
-617 PMGKMK
+617 
-623 LVKVDI
+623 
-629 SDKNKKL
+629 
-636 AGAKFHIEDAKGK
+636 
-649 VVGELITDE
+649 
-658 KGEMI
+658 
-663 SKDLPIGNYTLV
+663 V

-702 KIENKKLPD
+702 KIGNKKLPD
-711 PTGQFE
+711 PNGQFE
-717 IEKVDDK
+717 IEKVDDT

-736 VLDKEGKELSRLITD
+736 VLDKEGKEVSRLITD

-792 KKQKITVKNAKNNWV
+792 KTQKITVKNAKNNWV

-818 FYVMGIMLMF
+818 FYVIGIMLMF

>member
-106 KLKKSREESF
+106 KFKKSREESF

-450 AKFHIED
+450 AKF
-457 AKGKVVGELITD
+457 
-469 EKGEAISKDLPI
+469 
-481 GNYTLVEKE
+481 
-490 APKGYELS
+490 
-498 KDKIAVKVE
+498 
-507 KDAEV
+507 
-512 EIKIGNKKL
+512 
-521 PDPMGKMKLV
+521 
-531 KVDIS
+531 
-536 DKNKKLAG
+536 
-544 AKFKIEDLN
+544 KIEDLN

-562 NEEGEAISKD
+562 NEEGEVISKD

-578 TLVEK
+578 ILVEV
-583 EAPKGYELS
+583 EAPKGYELV
-592 KDKIAV
+592 KDKITV
-598 KVEKDAE
+598 KIEKDAV

-792 KKQKITVKNAKNNWV
+792 KTQKITVKNAKNNWV

-818 FYVMGIMLMF
+818 FYVIGIMLMF

>member
-1 MRLRLKLVS
+1 
-10 IHFIVLLMLSVSF
+10 MLSVSF

-36 TLEGLGDISRYNA
+36 NLEGLGDISRYNA

-86 SNIVGEKWVDE
+86 SNIVGEKWGDE

-106 KLKKSREESF
+106 KFKKSREESF

-196 SELTGKISVDIRDVF
+196 SELTGKINLDIRDVF

-221 VMYSDAIEVT
+221 VMYSDATEVT
-231 FKNGSILYDTN
+231 FKNGSILYDKN
-242 NIGKATDIVPTSQP
+242 NIGRATDIVPTSQP

-266 YGKMIWVFPNAK
+266 YGKVIWFFPNAK
-278 KITTEGYGVVGS
+278 KIITEGYGVVGS

-326 FNWKHWNKPSTGKVK
+326 FNWQHWNKPSTGKVK

-349 DNKKLVGAKFKIE
+349 DNKKLEGAKFKIE
-362 DLNGKIVGE
+362 DSKGKIVGE

-399 GYELSKDKIAV
+399 GYELLKDNITVKI
-410 KVEKDA
+410 EKDA
-416 EVEIKIGNKKLPDPM
+416 VVEIKIGNKKLPDPM

-440 ISDKNKKLAG
+440 ISDKNKKLAR

-457 AKGKVVGELITD
+457 SKGKIVGELVTN
-469 EKGEAISKDLPI
+469 EEGEVISKDLPI
-481 GNYTLVEKE
+481 GNYTLVE
-490 APKGYELS
+490 
-498 KDKIAVKVE
+498 V
-507 KDAEV
+507 
-512 EIKIGNKKL
+512 
-521 PDPMGKMKLV
+521 
-531 KVDIS
+531 
-536 DKNKKLAG
+536 
-544 AKFKIEDLN
+544 
-553 GKIVGELVT
+553 
-562 NEEGEAISKD
+562 
-572 LPIGNY
+572 
-578 TLVEK
+578 
-583 EAPKGYELS
+583 
-592 KDKIAV
+592 
-598 KVEKDAE
+598 
-605 VEIKIGNKKLPD
+605 
-617 PMGKMK
+617 
-623 LVKVDI
+623 
-629 SDKNKKL
+629 
-636 AGAKFHIEDAKGK
+636 
-649 VVGELITDE
+649 
-658 KGEMI
+658 
-663 SKDLPIGNYTLV
+663 
-675 EIEAP
+675 EAP
-680 KGYELLKDKIAVKIE
+680 KGYELLKEKITVKIE
-695 KDTVVEI
+695 KDAVVEI
-702 KIENKKLPD
+702 KIGNKKLPD

-717 IEKVDDK
+717 IEKVDDM

-736 VLDKEGKELSRLITD
+736 VLDKEGKEVSRLITD

-792 KKQKITVKNAKNNWV
+792 KTQKITVKNAKNNWV

-818 FYVMGIMLMF
+818 FYVIGIMLMF
-828 GVLYFC
+828 AVLYFY

>member
-23 VVYVPKEAYGSTT
+23 VIYVPKEVYGSTT
-36 TLEGLGDISRYNA
+36 NLEGLGDISRYNA

-106 KLKKSREESF
+106 KFKKSREESF

-158 NIVNQVSKNAGQYKT
+158 NLVNQVSKNAGQYKT

-196 SELTGKISVDIRDVF
+196 SELTGKINLDIRDVF

-221 VMYSDAIEVT
+221 VMYSDVTEVT

-242 NIGKATDIVPTSQP
+242 NIGRATDIVPTSQP

-266 YGKMIWVFPNAK
+266 YGKVIWVFPNAK

-326 FNWKHWNKPSTGKVK
+326 FNWQHWNKPSTGKVK

-349 DNKKLVGAKFKIE
+349 DNKKLVGAKFHIE
-362 DLNGKIVGE
+362 DSKGKVVGE
-371 LVTNEEGE
+371 LITDEKGE
-379 AISKDL
+379 MISKDL

-390 TLVEKEAPK
+390 TLVEVEAPK
-399 GYELSKDKIAV
+399 GYELLKEKITV
-410 KVEKDA
+410 KIEKDA
-416 EVEIKIGNKKLPDPM
+416 VVEIKIGNKKLPDPM

-457 AKGKVVGELITD
+457 PKGKIVGELVTN
-469 EKGEAISKDLPI
+469 EEGEAISKDLPI
-481 GNYTLVEKE
+481 GNYTLVEVE
-490 APKGYELS
+490 APKGYELL
-498 KDKIAVKVE
+498 KEKITVKIE
-507 KDAEV
+507 KDAVV

-544 AKFKIEDLN
+544 AKFKIEDSK

-562 NEEGEAISKD
+562 NEEGEVISKD

-578 TLVEK
+578 IV
-583 EAPKGYELS
+583 
-592 KDKIAV
+592 
-598 KVEKDAE
+598 
-605 VEIKIGNKKLPD
+605 
-617 PMGKMK
+617 
-623 LVKVDI
+623 
-629 SDKNKKL
+629 
-636 AGAKFHIEDAKGK
+636 
-649 VVGELITDE
+649 
-658 KGEMI
+658 
-663 SKDLPIGNYTLV
+663 V

-702 KIENKKLPD
+702 KIGNKKLPD

-736 VLDKEGKELSRLITD
+736 VLDKEGKEVSRLITD

-792 KKQKITVKNAKNNWV
+792 KTQKITVKNAKNNWV

-818 FYVMGIMLMF
+818 FYVIGIMLMF

>member
-1 MRLRLKLVS
+1 
-10 IHFIVLLMLSVSF
+10 MLSVSF
-23 VVYVPKEAYGSTT
+23 VVYVPQEAYGSTT
-36 TLEGLGDISRYNA
+36 NLEGLGDISRYNA

-106 KLKKSREESF
+106 KFKKSREESF

-136 SSYDRIVYKEKLEID
+136 SSYDHIVYKEKLEID

-173 NTPIPNMSHGI
+173 NTPIPNMSYGI
-184 GKDINNP
+184 GKDINNS

-196 SELTGKISVDIRDVF
+196 SELTGKNNLDIRDVF
-211 LPNAKDKDFI
+211 LPSAKDKDFI
-221 VMYSDAIEVT
+221 VMYSDATEVT

-242 NIGKATDIVPTSQP
+242 NIGRATDIVPTSQP

-266 YGKMIWVFPNAK
+266 YGKVIWVFPNAK

-326 FNWKHWNKPSTGKVK
+326 FNWQHWNKPSTGKVK

-349 DNKKLVGAKFKIE
+349 DNKKLVGAKFHIE
-362 DLNGKIVGE
+362 DSNKKVVGE

-390 TLVEKEAPK
+390 ILVEIEAPK
-399 GYELSKDKIAV
+399 DYELLKEKITV
-410 KVEKDA
+410 KIEKDA
-416 EVEIKIGNKKLPDPM
+416 VVEIKIGNKKLPDPM

-457 AKGKVVGELITD
+457 SKGKIVGELVTN
-469 EKGEAISKDLPI
+469 EEGEVISKDLPI
-481 GNYTLVEKE
+481 GNYTLVEVE
-490 APKGYELS
+490 APKGYELL
-498 KDKIAVKVE
+498 KDKITVK
-507 KDAEV
+507 
-512 EIKIGNKKL
+512 I
-521 PDPMGKMKLV
+521 
-531 KVDIS
+531 
-536 DKNKKLAG
+536 
-544 AKFKIEDLN
+544 
-553 GKIVGELVT
+553 
-562 NEEGEAISKD
+562 
-572 LPIGNY
+572 
-578 TLVEK
+578 
-583 EAPKGYELS
+583 
-592 KDKIAV
+592 
-598 KVEKDAE
+598 EKDAE

-792 KKQKITVKNAKNNWV
+792 KTQKITVKNAKNNWV

-818 FYVMGIMLMF
+818 FYVIGIMLMF
-828 GVLYFC
+828 AVLYFC

>member
-211 LPNAKDKDFI
+211 LPNAKEKDFI

-450 AKFHIED
+450 AKF
-457 AKGKVVGELITD
+457 
-469 EKGEAISKDLPI
+469 
-481 GNYTLVEKE
+481 
-490 APKGYELS
+490 
-498 KDKIAVKVE
+498 
-507 KDAEV
+507 
-512 EIKIGNKKL
+512 
-521 PDPMGKMKLV
+521 
-531 KVDIS
+531 
-536 DKNKKLAG
+536 
-544 AKFKIEDLN
+544 KIEDLN

-562 NEEGEAISKD
+562 NEEGE
-572 LPIGNY
+572 
-578 TLVEK
+578 V
-583 EAPKGYELS
+583 
-592 KDKIAV
+592 
-598 KVEKDAE
+598 
-605 VEIKIGNKKLPD
+605 
-617 PMGKMK
+617 
-623 LVKVDI
+623 
-629 SDKNKKL
+629 
-636 AGAKFHIEDAKGK
+636 
-649 VVGELITDE
+649 
-658 KGEMI
+658 I

-792 KKQKITVKNAKNNWV
+792 KTQKITVKNAKNNWV

-818 FYVMGIMLMF
+818 FYVIGIMLMF

>member
-1 MRLRLKLVS
+1 MRLRFKLVS

-23 VVYVPKEAYGSTT
+23 VVYVPKEVYGSTT
-36 TLEGLGDISRYNA
+36 NLEGLGDISRYNA

-86 SNIVGEKWVDE
+86 SNIVGEKWGDE

-106 KLKKSREESF
+106 KFKKSREESF

-196 SELTGKISVDIRDVF
+196 SELTGKINLDIRDVF

-450 AKFHIED
+450 AKFKIED
-457 AKGKVVGELITD
+457 LNGKIVGELVTN
-469 EKGEAISKDLPI
+469 EEGEVISKDLPI
-481 GNYTLVEKE
+481 GNYTLVEVE
-490 APKGYELS
+490 APKGYELL
-498 KDKIAVKVE
+498 KDKITVKIE
-507 KDAEV
+507 KDAV
-512 EIKIGNKKL
+512 AEIKIGNKKL

-531 KVDIS
+531 KVDT
-536 DKNKKLAG
+536 G
-544 AKFKIEDLN
+544 
-553 GKIVGELVT
+553 
-562 NEEGEAISKD
+562 
-572 LPIGNY
+572 
-578 TLVEK
+578 
-583 EAPKGYELS
+583 
-592 KDKIAV
+592 
-598 KVEKDAE
+598 
-605 VEIKIGNKKLPD
+605 
-617 PMGKMK
+617 
-623 LVKVDI
+623 
-629 SDKNKKL
+629 DKNKKL
-636 AGAKFHIEDAKGK
+636 AGAKFHIEDSNKK
-649 VVGELITDE
+649 VVGELVTNE
-658 KGEMI
+658 EGEVI
-663 SKDLPIGNYTLV
+663 SKNLPIGNYTVV

-736 VLDKEGKELSRLITD
+736 VLDKEGKEVSRLITN

-792 KKQKITVKNAKNNWV
+792 KTQKITVKNAKNNWV

-818 FYVMGIMLMF
+818 FYVIGIMLMF
-828 GVLYFC
+828 AVLYFC

>member
-36 TLEGLGDISRYNA
+36 NLEGLGDISRYNA

-106 KLKKSREESF
+106 KFKKSREESF

-191 NIYVS
+191 NIYVA
-196 SELTGKISVDIRDVF
+196 SELTGKINLDIRDVF

-231 FKNGSILYDTN
+231 FKNGAILYDKD
-242 NIGKATDIVPTSQP
+242 NIGRATDIIPTSQP

-266 YGKMIWVFPNAK
+266 YSKMIWVFPNAK

-290 VFAPNAVLETKGG
+290 MFAPNAVLETKGG

-326 FNWKHWNKPSTGKVK
+326 FNWQHWNKPSTGKVK

-379 AISKDL
+379 VISKDL

-390 TLVEKEAPK
+390 TLVEVEAPK
-399 GYELSKDKIAV
+399 GYELLKDKITV
-410 KVEKDA
+410 KIEKDA
-416 EVEIKIGNKKLPDPM
+416 VVEIKIGNKKLPDPM

-457 AKGKVVGELITD
+457 SKGKVVGELITD
-469 EKGEAISKDLPI
+469 K
-481 GNYTLVEKE
+481 
-490 APKGYELS
+490 
-498 KDKIAVKVE
+498 
-507 KDAEV
+507 
-512 EIKIGNKKL
+512 
-521 PDPMGKMKLV
+521 
-531 KVDIS
+531 
-536 DKNKKLAG
+536 
-544 AKFKIEDLN
+544 
-553 GKIVGELVT
+553 
-562 NEEGEAISKD
+562 
-572 LPIGNY
+572 
-578 TLVEK
+578 
-583 EAPKGYELS
+583 
-592 KDKIAV
+592 
-598 KVEKDAE
+598 
-605 VEIKIGNKKLPD
+605 
-617 PMGKMK
+617 
-623 LVKVDI
+623 
-629 SDKNKKL
+629 
-636 AGAKFHIEDAKGK
+636 
-649 VVGELITDE
+649 

-680 KGYELLKDKIAVKIE
+680 KSYELLKDKIAVKIE

-736 VLDKEGKELSRLITD
+736 VLDKEGKEVSRLITD

-792 KKQKITVKNAKNNWV
+792 KTQKITVKNAKNNWV

-818 FYVMGIMLMF
+818 FYVIGIMLMF

>member
-1 MRLRLKLVS
+1 MRSQLKLVS
-10 IHFIVLLMLSVSF
+10 IHFMILLMLCVSF
-23 VVYVPKEAYGSTT
+23 VVYAPKEAYGSTT
-36 TLEGLGDISRYNA
+36 NLEGLGDISRYNA
-49 VVFGNHKAIGGDIEG
+49 VVFGNHTAVGGDIEG

-76 YTIVGAAAGT
+76 YTIVGAAVGT
-86 SNIVGEKWVDE
+86 SNIVGEKWGDE

-106 KLKKSREESF
+106 KFKKSREESF

-136 SSYDRIVYKEKLEID
+136 TSYDRIVYKEKLEID
-151 AKFNEFR
+151 AKFNEFH

-173 NTPIPNMSHGI
+173 NTPIPNMSYGI

-191 NIYVS
+191 DIYVS
-196 SELTGKISVDIRDVF
+196 SELVGKINLDIRDVF
-211 LPNAKDKDFI
+211 LPNAKGKDFI

-231 FKNGSILYDTN
+231 FKNGAILYDTN
-242 NIGKATDIVPTSQP
+242 NIGRATDIIPTSQP

-266 YGKMIWVFPNAK
+266 YGKVIWVFPNAK
-278 KITTEGYGVVGS
+278 KVTTEGYGVVGS

-326 FNWKHWNKPSTGKVK
+326 FNWQHWNKPSTGKVK

-349 DNKKLVGAKFKIE
+349 DNKELMGAKFHIE
-362 DLNGKIVGE
+362 DSNKKVVGE
-371 LVTNEEGE
+371 LVTDEKGE
-379 AISKDL
+379 AISKEL

-390 TLVEKEAPK
+390 TLVETEAPK
-399 GYELSKDKIAV
+399 GYELLKDKIAV
-410 KVEKDA
+410 KIEKDVV
-416 EVEIKIGNKKLPDPM
+416 VEIKIGNKKLPDPM

-440 ISDKNKKLAG
+440 TSDKNKKLAE

-457 AKGKVVGELITD
+457 SNKKVVGELVTD
-469 EKGEAISKDLPI
+469 GQGEAISKELPI
-481 GNYTLVEKE
+481 GNYTLVEVE
-490 APKGYELS
+490 APKGYELL

-507 KDAEV
+507 KDVVV

-521 PDPMGKMKLV
+521 PDSMGKMKLV
-531 KVDIS
+531 KVDTS
-536 DKNKKLAG
+536 DKNKKLAE
-544 AKFKIEDLN
+544 AKFHIEDSN
-553 GKIVGELVT
+553 KKVVGELVT
-562 NEEGEAISKD
+562 DEKGEAISKE

-578 TLVEK
+578 TLVE
-583 EAPKGYELS
+583 
-592 KDKIAV
+592 V
-598 KVEKDAE
+598 
-605 VEIKIGNKKLPD
+605 
-617 PMGKMK
+617 
-623 LVKVDI
+623 
-629 SDKNKKL
+629 
-636 AGAKFHIEDAKGK
+636 
-649 VVGELITDE
+649 
-658 KGEMI
+658 
-663 SKDLPIGNYTLV
+663 
-675 EIEAP
+675 EAP

-702 KIENKKLPD
+702 KIGNKKLPD

-724 DSELKL
+724 DINLKL
-730 KGAVFQ
+730 KGAVFL
-736 VLDKEGKELSRLITD
+736 VLDKEGKEVTRLTTD

-761 AIGKYTIKEIKAP
+761 VLGNYTIKEIKAP

-792 KKQKITVKNAKNNWV
+792 RTQKLTVKNVKNNWV
-807 IPNTGGSGTTI
+807 IPNTGGSGTTS
-818 FYVMGIMLMF
+818 FYVIGFVLMF

-834 KKNRIL
+834 KKNRYIR

>member
-1 MRLRLKLVS
+1 MRLQLKLVS
-10 IHFIVLLMLSVSF
+10 IHFMVLLMLCVSF
-23 VVYVPKEAYGSTT
+23 VVYAPKEAYGSRTN
-36 TLEGLGDISRYNA
+36 LEGLGDISRYNA
-49 VVFGNHKAIGGDIEG
+49 VVFGNHIAVGGDIEG

-86 SNIVGEKWVDE
+86 SNIVGEKWDDE

-106 KLKKSREESF
+106 KFKKSREESF

-136 SSYDRIVYKEKLEID
+136 SSYDRIVYKEKLEIN
-151 AKFNEFR
+151 AKFNEFH

-173 NTPIPNMSHGI
+173 NTPIPNMSYGI

-196 SELTGKISVDIRDVF
+196 SELVGKINLDIRDVF
-211 LPNAKDKDFI
+211 LPNAKGKDFI

-231 FKNGSILYDTN
+231 FKNGAILYDTN
-242 NIGKATDIVPTSQP
+242 NIGRATDIIPTSQP

-266 YGKMIWVFPNAK
+266 YGKVIWVFPNAK

-326 FNWKHWNKPSTGKVK
+326 FNWQLWNRPSTGKVK

-349 DNKKLVGAKFKIE
+349 DNKKLLGAKFHIE
-362 DLNGKIVGE
+362 DSNKKVVSE
-371 LVTNEEGE
+371 FVTDEKGE
-379 AISKDL
+379 AISKEL

-390 TLVEKEAPK
+390 TLVEVEAPK
-399 GYELSKDKIAV
+399 GYELLKDKIAI
-410 KVEKDA
+410 KVEKDTV
-416 EVEIKIGNKKLPDPM
+416 VEIKIGNKKLPDPM

-440 ISDKNKKLAG
+440 TGDKNIKLVG
-450 AKFHIED
+450 AKFKIED
-457 AKGKVVGELITD
+457 SKGKVVGELVTD
-469 EKGEAISKDLPI
+469 GQGEAISKELPL
-481 GNYTLVEKE
+481 GNYTLVE
-490 APKGYELS
+490 
-498 KDKIAVKVE
+498 V
-507 KDAEV
+507 
-512 EIKIGNKKL
+512 
-521 PDPMGKMKLV
+521 
-531 KVDIS
+531 
-536 DKNKKLAG
+536 
-544 AKFKIEDLN
+544 
-553 GKIVGELVT
+553 
-562 NEEGEAISKD
+562 
-572 LPIGNY
+572 
-578 TLVEK
+578 
-583 EAPKGYELS
+583 
-592 KDKIAV
+592 
-598 KVEKDAE
+598 
-605 VEIKIGNKKLPD
+605 
-617 PMGKMK
+617 
-623 LVKVDI
+623 
-629 SDKNKKL
+629 
-636 AGAKFHIEDAKGK
+636 
-649 VVGELITDE
+649 
-658 KGEMI
+658 
-663 SKDLPIGNYTLV
+663 
-675 EIEAP
+675 EAP

-702 KIENKKLPD
+702 KIGNKKLPD

-724 DSELKL
+724 DIKLKL

-736 VLDKEGKELSRLITD
+736 VLDKEGKEVTRLTTD

-761 AIGKYTIKEIKAP
+761 VIGKYTVKEIKAP

-792 KKQKITVKNAKNNWV
+792 RTQKLTVKNVKNNWV
-807 IPNTGGSGTTI
+807 IPNTGGSGTTS
-818 FYVMGIMLMF
+818 FYVTGFVLMF

-834 KKNRIL
+834 KKNRYIR

>member
-10 IHFIVLLMLSVSF
+10 IHFMVLLMLCVSF
-23 VVYVPKEAYGSTT
+23 VVYAPKEAYGSTT
-36 TLEGLGDISRYNA
+36 NLEGLGDISRYNA
-49 VVFGNHKAIGGDIEG
+49 VVFGNHIAVGGDIEG

-76 YTIVGAAAGT
+76 YTIVGAAVGT
-86 SNIVGEKWVDE
+86 SNIVGEKWDDE

-106 KLKKSREESF
+106 KFKKSREESF

-151 AKFNEFR
+151 AKFNEFH

-173 NTPIPNMSHGI
+173 NTPIPNMSYGI
-184 GKDINNP
+184 GKDTNNP

-196 SELTGKISVDIRDVF
+196 SELVGKINLDIRDVF
-211 LPNAKDKDFI
+211 LPNAKGKDFI

-231 FKNGSILYDTN
+231 FKNGAILYDTN
-242 NIGKATDIVPTSQP
+242 NIGRATDIIPTSQP

-266 YGKMIWVFPNAK
+266 YGKVIWVFPNAK

-326 FNWKHWNKPSTGKVK
+326 FNWQHWNKPSTGKVK

-349 DNKKLVGAKFKIE
+349 DNKELMGAKFHIE
-362 DLNGKIVGE
+362 DSNKKVVGE
-371 LVTNEEGE
+371 LVTDEKGE
-379 AISKDL
+379 AISKEL

-390 TLVEKEAPK
+390 TLVETEAPK
-399 GYELSKDKIAV
+399 GYELLKDKIVV
-410 KVEKDA
+410 KIEKDA
-416 EVEIKIGNKKLPDPM
+416 VVEIKIGNKKLPDPM

-440 ISDKNKKLAG
+440 TGDKNKKLAGAKFHIEDSNKKVVGELVTDGQGETISKELPIGNYTLVEVEAPKGYELLKDKIAVKVEKDVVVEIKIGNKKLPDPIGKMKLVKVDTSDKNKKLAG

-457 AKGKVVGELITD
+457 SNKKVVGELVTD
-469 EKGEAISKDLPI
+469 GQGETISKELPI
-481 GNYTLVEKE
+481 GNYTLVE
-490 APKGYELS
+490 
-498 KDKIAVKVE
+498 V
-507 KDAEV
+507 
-512 EIKIGNKKL
+512 
-521 PDPMGKMKLV
+521 
-531 KVDIS
+531 
-536 DKNKKLAG
+536 
-544 AKFKIEDLN
+544 
-553 GKIVGELVT
+553 
-562 NEEGEAISKD
+562 
-572 LPIGNY
+572 
-578 TLVEK
+578 
-583 EAPKGYELS
+583 
-592 KDKIAV
+592 
-598 KVEKDAE
+598 
-605 VEIKIGNKKLPD
+605 
-617 PMGKMK
+617 
-623 LVKVDI
+623 
-629 SDKNKKL
+629 
-636 AGAKFHIEDAKGK
+636 
-649 VVGELITDE
+649 
-658 KGEMI
+658 
-663 SKDLPIGNYTLV
+663 
-675 EIEAP
+675 EAP

-702 KIENKKLPD
+702 KIGNKKLPD

-724 DSELKL
+724 DSNLKL

-736 VLDKEGKELSRLITD
+736 VLDKEGKEVTRLTTD

-761 AIGKYTIKEIKAP
+761 VLGKYTIKEIKAP

-792 KKQKITVKNAKNNWV
+792 RTKKLTVKNVKNNWV
-807 IPNTGGSGTTI
+807 IPNTGGSGTTS
-818 FYVMGIMLMF
+818 FYVIGFVLMF

-834 KKNRIL
+834 KKSRYIR